1 MKKTKIV
8 IDVELD
14 DNHVPEKMFWKAEDG
29 GIKRQETK
37 AAMISVW
44 DSKAMEAL
52 RIDLWTKDM
61 EVYEMKRFFIET
73 IAGMADTHATA
84 VGRIQPGIFGD
95 AQQVGGAVG
104 IDGEAAAGEA
114 DLTTGGIRRDF
125 AEGSAEAL
133 QVHMP

>member
-1 MKKTKIV
+1 MKKSKIV

-61 EVYEMKRFFIET
+61 PVDEMKRFFHQILVSIGHTYER
-73 IAGMADTHATA
+73 ATSEDDVAQWLQEVAEEFA
-84 VGRIQPGIFGD
+84 VK
-95 AQQVGGAVG
+95 
-104 IDGEAAAGEA
+104 
-114 DLTTGGIRRDF
+114 
-125 AEGSAEAL
+125 SAIK
-133 QVHMP
+133 M